1 MTAALTTL
9 GALFRRT
16 LLPLTAGGLV
26 LGILATIAGNESLA
40 WWAWTIPALIVGIW
54 LVASIIGD
62 LLRHEAGVDI
72 IAVLAI
78 GGALLLDASLAAAVI
93 AVMLATGEWLERFAA
108 GRAHRELS
116 ALIAGRRRSSIATRT
131 ARSSISRSTSSRS
144 ATGSW

>member
-1 MTAALTTL
+1 M
-9 GALFRRT
+9 F
-16 LLPLTAGGLV
+16 
-26 LGILATIAGNESLA
+26 AGNDSLA
-40 WWAWTIPALIVGIW
+40 CWAWTIPALIVAIW

-62 LLRHEAGVDI
+62 LMRHEAGVDI

-116 ALIAGRRRSSIATRT
+116 ALVSRAPSVVHRHENGEIVDQPIASVEIGDRILGSRGRSWRWTSPSPAFRRS
-131 ARSSISRSTSSRS
+131 
-144 ATGSW
+144 